1 LRHLPETVSLL
12 KSRGHVNADFYPVWY
27 VWSEAAVAKK
37 LMDRELTR
45 QTISRFVVAIA
56 ATPKQGKKAKS
67 AAQKAGKMFSDFL
80 KGLSDG

>member
-1 LRHLPETVSLL
+1 
-12 KSRGHVNADFYPVWY
+12 
-27 VWSEAAVAKK
+27 
-37 LMDRELTR
+37 MDRELISHTM
-45 QTISRFVVAIA
+45 SRFVVAVA